1 MPLRS
6 DGERSRG
13 KGRSRGSCPVGDS
26 ARRPPSGNSLKK
38 KRKWQWKRDTDT
50 VVSHEGAERGARR
63 SARWARRMSKHCY
76 VLLLG
81 NTDRNS
87 LPWPGTIVTICV
99 SCLMTGNKPPP
110 TGTIRESSKG
120 DTSPHVLPTSQ
131 NLPAGIHPG

>member
-1 MPLRS
+1 M
-6 DGERSRG
+6 ERGQGG
-13 KGRSRGSCPVGDS
+13 KAEAEGLVLLGTQQGDHLQ
-26 ARRPPSGNSLKK
+26 GTLLKK
-38 KRKWQWKRDTDT
+38 ERKWQWKRDTDT

-63 SARWARRMSKHCY
+63 SARRARRVSKHCY

-99 SCLMTGNKPPP
+99 SCIMTGNKPPP